1 MAAILD
7 AVEKIYAAE
16 GARAGWEQ
24 PAVAPFVRRLCNL
37 FSKGD
42 LFVEL
47 ATDPLVL
54 EFAEMTIGRPV
65 TWHAMNAHDP
75 LPGHQHPHQAIHA
88 DRQSWRDSPAYF
100 NVLWALDEITAEN
113 GATRLVPGSHRRPF
127 PATELADLYAP
138 VPGEVLATCPA
149 GSAVLLHGDTWHGA
163 RANNS
168 SGPRRILHMG
178 YTCPGAA
185 RSTKSPPP
193 CRRSCAAGWRPL
205 RPPGAPLSGTMSL
218 ITLILAGG
226 SGTRLWPASRAAT
239 PKQYLSFDGG
249 PSYLQQH
256 CCARGRWRQTW

>member
-1 MAAILD
+1 MAPMIGNQQREFFERNGYLIVAGHLAPARVAAVRA
-7 AVEKIYAAE
+7 AVEQRYARE

-54 EFAEMTIGRPV
+54 EFAEMMIGRPV

-75 LPGHQHPHQAIHA
+75 LPGYQHPHQPIHA
-88 DRQSWRDSPAYF
+88 DRQNWHDTPAYF

-127 PATELADLYAP
+127 PATEVADPFAA

-149 GSAVLLHGDTWHGA
+149 GSAIMVHGDTWHGA
-163 RANNS
+163 RANCS
-168 SGPRRILHMG
+168 TGPRRMLHVG
-178 YTCPGAA
+178 YTRPGGATQYEIAA
-185 RSTKSPPP
+185 TLSPEL
-193 CRRSCAAGWRPL
+193 RRRL
-205 RPPGAPLSGTMSL
+205 APLSD
-218 ITLILAGG
+218 
-226 SGTRLWPASRAAT
+226 RLVLP
-239 PKQYLSFDGG
+239 
-249 PSYLQQH
+249 
-256 CCARGRWRQTW
+256 

>member
-1 MAAILD
+1 MSNDELRAAFRRDGYVIVERYLPAPRVSALVD
-7 AVEKIYAAE
+7 AVEELYQRE

-54 EFAEMTIGRPV
+54 EFAGSLIGRPV

-75 LPGHQHPHQAIHA
+75 WPGRHHPHQAIHA
-88 DRQSWRDSPAYF
+88 DRQHWPGMPAYF

-127 PATELADLYAP
+127 PATEVGDPLAA

-149 GSAVLLHGDTWHGA
+149 GSAILLHGDTWHGA
-163 RANNS
+163 RANYS
-168 SGPRRILHMG
+168 ARPRRILHLG
-178 YTCPGAA
+178 YAHAGATTQYEIGA
-185 RSTKSPPP
+185 TLSPEL
-193 CRRSCAAGWRPL
+193 RRRM
-205 RPPGAPLSGTMSL
+205 APLSD
-218 ITLILAGG
+218 
-226 SGTRLWPASRAAT
+226 RLVLP
-239 PKQYLSFDGG
+239 
-249 PSYLQQH
+249 
-256 CCARGRWRQTW
+256 